1 MWRNHD
7 FDFDTPA
14 HDFDYDAPA
23 HHDFDYDAPAHHNY
37 AGSHNYVGSPSPLAP
52 RAGAPHRVL
61 SIRRR
66 SKGRTHALALH
77 SRSHPALVRVGQTRP
92 VVSGHTAG
100 GLRKWS

>member
-7 FDFDTPA
+7 FDFDAPA
-14 HDFDYDAPA
+14 HDFDFDAPA
-23 HHDFDYDAPAHHNY
+23 HDFDYDAPAHHNY

-77 SRSHPALVRVGQTRP
+77 SRSHPSLVRVGQTRP